1 MTPEQLARIM
11 AQIAGD
17 RDGVRYTVRYE
28 TEVASNAPES

>member
-28 TEVASNAPES
+28 EKGKEE